1 MKGSIFFVLF
11 SLVSAAWAAGLESI
25 PFGFYDEL
33 ENSEHEQCRV
43 DVKNMLDGAK
53 NLDKWAL
60 ESWFSFQYVYYKP
73 IRVMICT
80 VSRLLIT
87 AKFQ

>member
-1 MKGSIFFVLF
+1 MKQSILFVFF
-11 SLVSAAWAAGLESI
+11 SLASAVWAAGLESI

-33 ENSEHEQCRV
+33 QNGGHDQCKV

-53 NLDKWAL
+53 NLNKWAL
-60 ESWFSFQYVYYKP
+60 ESWFLFQCVYYKP
-73 IRVMICT
+73 IIVLIYI
-80 VSRLLIT
+80 VSRLFII